1 MTNTPIETA
10 NDNILPSDAHMAM
23 QKMIKISNEL
33 VTVAETETQKL
44 VQDDMLGFAMLQDEK
59 EVLLNHYV
67 KASQEF
73 QERLEDFRGLD
84 KRLLD
89 RLDVAQ
95 KALGERTKSNNI
107 IVKRMNTKSEQKTMD
122 SLLAA
127 QEIAQTVHTNFPE
140 PDMGKVAQNSQV
152 KH

>member
-1 MTNTPIETA
+1 MTKPQIDTA
-10 NDNILPSDAHMAM
+10 NDNVLPSDAHMAM
-23 QKMIKISNEL
+23 QHMIKISNEL

-59 EVLLNHYV
+59 EILIGKYV
-67 KASQEF
+67 QASKEF
-73 QERLEDFRGLD
+73 QGRLEDFRGLD

-89 RLDVAQ
+89 RLDIAQ
-95 KALGERTKSNNI
+95 KALGERTKSNNV
-107 IVKRMNTKSEQKTMD
+107 IVRRMNTKSEQKTMD

-140 PDMGKVAQNSQV
+140 RNTAEVARNSQV